1 MSQSSK
7 IDMFWQGY
15 LSMLSEEDRK
25 NAPALSMVKGNALV
39 PTGFATI
46 AISIHDGVVRSDV
59 NQAKPCQLSFNVS
72 VCSIHKVTHPNE

>member
-25 NAPALSMVKGNALV
+25 NAPALCMVKGNALV

-46 AISIHDGVVRSDV
+46 GISIHDGVVRSDV
-59 NQAKPCQLSFNVS
+59 NQA
-72 VCSIHKVTHPNE
+72 